1 MALQYT
7 SCMVNDKVA
16 IAKVTVNIVKKC
28 HRSILLAGGRTGWVN
43 AGQDGFSFK
52 RTTKQAEIS
61 STLSSSLSKPKCSL
75 CNECISLCMSV
86 IYRELA
92 VLVSLHLGQ
101 ISDLKWKQS
110 LRPGSLA
117 SQQKSALIDERS
129 GGYNEALAD
138 SACEMSNLNDIIYQG
153 GYKFG
158 LTCADILTDYELFS
172 QPALCLPD
180 FYTTTIS
187 SDSKE
192 ECESDEAS
200 FNAPL
205 PEA

>member
-1 MALQYT
+1 MRALDLGIGAFRCLVEACLHLLELELKCIQELRRAKGVKKE
-7 SCMVNDKVA
+7 MKVEIRRLNA
-16 IAKVTVNIVKKC
+16 IAA
-28 HRSILLAGGRTGWVN
+28 SLLEVEA
-43 AGQDGFSFK
+43 
-52 RTTKQAEIS
+52 TKD
-61 STLSSSLSKPKCSL
+61 K
-75 CNECISLCMSV
+75 
-86 IYRELA
+86 ELF
-92 VLVSLHLGQ
+92 
-101 ISDLKWKQS
+101 
-110 LRPGSLA
+110 
-117 SQQKSALIDERS
+117 ALIDERS

-158 LTCADILTDYELFS
+158 LTCADILIDYELFS

-200 FNAPL
+200 FSAPL
-205 PEA
+205 PKA